1 MIMKKILYILPLI
14 LLAAVS
20 CKEDTLDVY
29 NGDNY
34 VHFTP
39 SLKGNPEVE
48 YNFALDGATTS
59 ETEVKVPVEIRIWGY
74 TPETE
79 FKCYISVD
87 EKGTTAAE
95 NDYELPEYVVFREGI
110 DRAVDTLWVTVK
122 RRAKLLATNYTIS
135 VKMDATSDDHVVGPA
150 IYNTVKVHVYD
161 RIQNPPTW
169 WGAHL
174 SEVGEYSPM
183 KYRVLN
189 IFLGKVLRNT
199 DEFGGGMAFK
209 AKMLEFKQWWKNNWQ
224 SYEYYAEDG
233 TTPLY
238 DTIPD

>member
-1 MIMKKILYILPLI
+1 MIMKKIIYILPLI
-14 LLAAVS
+14 LLAVVS

-39 SLKGNPEVE
+39 SLNGTPEVE
-48 YNFALDGATTS
+48 YNFALDGMTTA
-59 ETEVKVPVEIRIWGY
+59 ETEVMVPVEIRLWGY
-74 TPETE
+74 TPEAE
-79 FKCYISVD
+79 FKCFLSTVKD
-87 EKGTTAAE
+87 KTTAKDS
-95 NDYELPEYVVFREGI
+95 DYHLPEFTLFREGKE
-110 DRAVDTLWVTVK
+110 RAVDTLWVTVK
-122 RRAKLLATNYTIS
+122 RREKLLDTDYRIS
-135 VKMDATSDDHVVGPA
+135 VKMDATSDAHIVGPA
-150 IYNTVKVHVYD
+150 IYNTVTIHVYD
-161 RIQNPPTW
+161 KIQNTPSW
-169 WGAHL
+169 WGAHT
-174 SEVGEYSPM
+174 SDIGAYSAM

-209 AKMLEFKQWWKNNWQ
+209 AKMLEFKQWWKDNWD

-233 TTPLY
+233 TTRLY